1 VTVDQCG
8 HTALCFLCM
17 GRRDEDSRGF
27 VLTIVP
33 HPGCAEEN
41 HVSLDLVVRYPAAYV
56 SAAEKA
62 EVSMMMS

>member
-1 VTVDQCG
+1 
-8 HTALCFLCM
+8 M

-41 HVSLDLVVRYPAAYV
+41 HVSLDVVVRYPAAYV
-56 SAAEKA
+56 SLQKAAEG
-62 EVSMMMS
+62 